1 MLAAA
6 MALAPPRAVLA
17 VEPDGS
23 TAAAAAIPVGPQP
36 PASQG
41 TSQEAS
47 SPAPVVAGGA
57 ASPARP
63 QHPASPAHAGANRPG
78 DTGTLVVPRPSTAAW
93 DVEQAG
99 QCTTAI
105 HDAEGRH
112 ALPPGLLGAIAKTE
126 SGRPIS
132 SLGDVRAW
140 PWTIDADGQGLFF
153 ESKAA
158 AVAWARQ
165 GLARGVR
172 FMDIG
177 CMQVNLQM
185 HPEAFPSIE
194 DAFDPAA
201 NAEYAARYLRQLQA
215 EAGGNW
221 NVAVGL
227 YHSHTPD
234 LAAAYRER
242 VAQVGAGIVTGIG
255 GPEPLYMR
263 AIRQGTLHLALAGGG
278 MLVINLNRQPHATRR
293 HGQSPCQVASMLRP
307 LLAAP
312 PRVKGCRA

>member
-1 MLAAA
+1 MRARTTRGPGPAVRSEPHPWRAPRLGVLALAMAMSVAPAFAGAAA
-6 MALAPPRAVLA
+6 PPAAPP
-17 VEPDGS
+17 P
-23 TAAAAAIPVGPQP
+23 AAAPGRQ
-36 PASQG
+36 
-41 TSQEAS
+41 
-47 SPAPVVAGGA
+47 GGA
-57 ASPARP
+57 AP
-63 QHPASPAHAGANRPG
+63 
-78 DTGTLVVPRPSTAAW
+78 PRPSTTAW
-93 DVEQAG
+93 DVQQAA
-99 QCTTAI
+99 QCTAAI
-105 HDAEGRH
+105 HDAEIRH
-112 ALPPGLLGAIAKTE
+112 DLPHGLLGAIAKTE
-126 SGRPIS
+126 SGRPIA
-132 SLGDVRAW
+132 SLGDVHAW

-165 GLARGVR
+165 GLDRGVR

-185 HPEAFPSIE
+185 HPGAFASIE

-215 EAGGNW
+215 EAGGDW

-278 MLVINLNRQPHATRR
+278 MLVINLNRQPHAARR
-293 HGQSPCQVASMLRP
+293 PGQSACQVASMLRP
-307 LLAAP
+307 LLASP